1 MTLLTSLRA
10 KLFPAATQTG
20 GVSTAGASTLVRS
33 DFAGMMRSAGAQST
47 DAETQ
52 PKSSTP
58 TVASEAKPT
67 QDVAVA
73 LASRPGAIVAPAEE
87 TPVVAKEEAALPG
100 MAAALPVET
109 DGDVAPTDDEAE
121 VATTDAAANDDAQA
135 PVAPA
140 PTPPIQPAMVA
151 NIPQGVVASVPPVD
165 TASGE
170 KAKAA
175 SVATQTSIM
184 VQVAEAKEP
193 AKAGKFEP
201 LSLLQ
206 MVRDHMTVRSPR
218 AKESAANDMVA
229 ATASADTGAS
239 AALLSNLTPGATA
252 APVATAAPQATLAQ
266 PTATMPTVDLSASL
280 GAQVVDMGVS
290 GQWID
295 GLARD
300 IAGLSANG
308 AQGRFQ
314 INADQLGPIQVDI
327 RQGSDGAAV
336 SLTVATEVAELALRQ
351 DSDRLK
357 LDAGLSAVRISE
369 VKIER
374 APHVAEAARADSA
387 GNQTSSQQQ
396 SQQQGQTAG
405 WQGQGQGQGMGQ
417 SSAQSH
423 MQGRGQSRENI
434 ASDLKGS
441 GDAVVLNHEQAADM
455 SGDLPRARFA

>member
-10 KLFPAATQTG
+10 KLFPAAA
-20 GVSTAGASTLVRS
+20 TAGTASATGASTPSRS
-33 DFAGMMRSAGAQST
+33 DFAGMLSKADARTT
-47 DAETQ
+47 DAST
-52 PKSSTP
+52 PSKSSAS
-58 TVASEAKPT
+58 TVVSEAKPT
-67 QDVAVA
+67 QDVAAA

-87 TPVVAKEEAALPG
+87 VPVAASAKPVVAKEATAVPDT
-100 MAAALPVET
+100 AAALPVET
-109 DGDVAPTDDEAE
+109 DEDVAPTDDEAE
-121 VATTDAAANDDAQA
+121 VATTDVAADDNAQV
-135 PVAPA
+135 PVTPA
-140 PTPPIQPAMVA
+140 PMSPIQPAMVA
-151 NIPQGVVASVPPVD
+151 NIPQGVVASAPPAD
-165 TASGE
+165 TAQE
-170 KAKAA
+170 QEAKAA
-175 SVATQTSIM
+175 PVATQAVITA
-184 VQVAEAKEP
+184 QATEAKEP

-218 AKESAANDMVA
+218 AKESAANDTVE
-229 ATASADTGAS
+229 ATASADPGAP
-239 AALLSNLTPGATA
+239 AALLSNLTPGGTA
-252 APVATAAPQATLAQ
+252 APAAPQATLAQ

-314 INADQLGPIQVDI
+314 INADHLGPIQVDI

-374 APHVAEAARADSA
+374 APHVAEAARADST
-387 GNQTSSQQQ
+387 GNQNS

-405 WQGQGQGQGMGQ
+405 WQGQGQGMGQ

-441 GDAVVLNHEQAADM
+441 SDGVVLNHEQAADM